1 MYNSIILYSSLFGS
15 YYLFSQSL
23 GLINRALLENK
34 KIPGELII
42 INGLTLV
49 LSGSM
54 IIYSFNLINLPHFK
68 CEKL

>member
-23 GLINRALLENK
+23 GLTNRALLENK
-34 KIPGELII
+34 KIPTELII

-54 IIYSFNLINLPHFK
+54 IIYSFNLIKLPHFK

>member
-23 GLINRALLENK
+23 GLTNRALLENK
-34 KIPGELII
+34 KIPTELII

-49 LSGSM
+49 LSGSV
-54 IIYSFNLINLPHFK
+54 IIYSFKFINL
-68 CEKL
+68 

>member
-23 GLINRALLENK
+23 GLTNRALLENK
-34 KIPGELII
+34 KMPTELII

-49 LSGSM
+49 LSGSV
-54 IIYSFNLINLPHFK
+54 IIYSFKFINL
-68 CEKL
+68 